1 MIEGF
6 ADLIEF
12 LILLAVLIDLL
23 LLREAALGEL
33 ADLDLVIGGIE
44 ELAFVLL
51 EPDSEDFYF
60 LREAL
65 NLDGL
70 EHHDKLYVLSEVG
83 LLVVGEVLDARP
95 G

>member
-12 LILLAVLIDLL
+12 FILLAVLIDLL
-23 LLREAALGEL
+23 LLGEAALGEL
-33 ADLDLVIGGIE
+33 ADLYLVIGGVE

-70 EHHDKLYVLSEVG
+70 KHHDKLYVLSEVG